1 MKWKNVLLW
10 KIEFDA
16 DVEKDLKKLG
26 HTAQKRIIKFLKEK
40 IMPACNPRVF
50 GKPLSGDFTGIWRYR
65 VGDYRILAQIMD
77 DNFMVIIIHVGHRKN
92 VYD

>member
-40 IMPACNPRVF
+40 IMPACNLRVF
-50 GKPLSGDFTGIWRYR
+50 GKPLK
-65 VGDYRILAQIMD
+65 QK
-77 DNFMVIIIHVGHRKN
+77 HRL
-92 VYD
+92 